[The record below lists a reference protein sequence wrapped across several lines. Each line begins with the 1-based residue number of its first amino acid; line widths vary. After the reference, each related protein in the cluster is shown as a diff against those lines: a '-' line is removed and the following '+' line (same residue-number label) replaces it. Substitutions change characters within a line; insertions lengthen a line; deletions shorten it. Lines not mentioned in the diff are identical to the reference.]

1 MGSCQLCL
9 ACFLYF
15 CKSLSIIPKWP
26 NRCHVELVKAQSHDS
41 KQERRPGHGNQP
53 ARSCLG
59 PKSPRGREQLSARSV
74 LPGLR
79 TGLPASPNRF
89 KIESVFNA
97 AQIRAG
103 ELPFRHEGRDTRL
116 VGGLCRCQPA
126 ALSAGSWVGTVTSV
140 PSPAKG
146 KSAPQPL

>member
-9 ACFLYF
+9 AFFLYF

-53 ARSCLG
+53 ACSCLG

-79 TGLPASPNRF
+79 TGLPTSPNRF

-116 VGGLCRCQPA
+116 AWRSVPLPAGCSLCRE
-126 ALSAGSWVGTVTSV
+126 LGGHSDLRS
-140 PSPAKG
+140 
-146 KSAPQPL
+146 KSGQG

>member
-1 MGSCQLCL
+1 MGSWQLCL

-53 ARSCLG
+53 ARSYLG
-59 PKSPRGREQLSARSV
+59 PKSPRGQEQLSARSV

-79 TGLPASPNRF
+79 TGLPASPDRF

-116 VGGLCRCQPA
+116 VGGRCQPA